1 MDADAA
7 VAKPQQPPFAA
18 LAEGAETSLPS
29 GVESPANQGD
39 MLSERLQATLRWLA
53 TQPPQ
58 TLSIQLLAAENANLL
73 REHLST
79 IAKSIE
85 ATDIYVYRTVA
96 RQRPFLAVL
105 YGSFDSREAAQRA
118 LERLP
123 PPLKAFKPY
132 LRTVEGIREEISRR
146 RML

>member
-1 MDADAA
+1 MVAEAA
-7 VAKPQQPPFAA
+7 VAKPQQPPVAA
-18 LAEGAETSLPS
+18 LAEGAETSRPS
-29 GVESPANQGD
+29 GAESPANQGD

-53 TQPPQ
+53 TQPPH